1 MTILRMQKASRAAE
15 ERARL
20 EGEGRGEMHCK
31 AGAVTLKFGCV
42 RDEETRETA
51 VIRLAGR
58 QRAGLGQTRAH
69 LGRDV
74 VGVCGVTENVND
86 GANGVLDMSLL
97 APFFG
102 LPSRSANKTS
112 CEHRRCH
119 QIPSLFL
126 GHSFGSQYLHKRI
139 KSPYMYLNDKNSKYP
154 AE

>member
-1 MTILRMQKASRAAE
+1 MQKASRAAE

-58 QRAGLGQTRAH
+58 QRAGLGQTQAH

-86 GANGVLDMSLL
+86 GANRYWR
-97 APFFG
+97 
-102 LPSRSANKTS
+102 RSSDCHRGRRTRRRANIVAAI
-112 CEHRRCH
+112 R
-119 QIPSLFL
+119 
-126 GHSFGSQYLHKRI
+126 
-139 KSPYMYLNDKNSKYP
+139 SPGYF
-154 AE
+154 